1 MLSIEGDLRR
11 IDHRCVSS
19 KWDSYNRSAPSEMI
33 LSLNIFIN
41 EAQASDVQE
50 LVHKLKVLSH
60 ICASLSLSLQL
71 ASERKHWHAAPK
83 RPTLLII
90 PERCEIHHP
99 HRLLLGCQWSR
110 QLLQVDLW
118 HHWVLTIIHLPPAPT
133 PCHPSFFKRE
143 QWQYKNRDERGSY
156 E

>member
-83 RPTLLII
+83 RPDPPNYSREVRNPPPSPSPAGLSVESSATAGGPLAPLS
-90 PERCEIHHP
+90 PDHHP
-99 HRLLLGCQWSR
+99 SPSRTHSLPPLLL
-110 QLLQVDLW
+110 
-118 HHWVLTIIHLPPAPT
+118 
-133 PCHPSFFKRE
+133 
-143 QWQYKNRDERGSY
+143 
-156 E
+156 